1 VWLIDC
7 PKLDEFT
14 PAQPGLL
21 EVHHGKFRHGQ
32 MANGNELNKTTIR
45 LDRSH
50 CYLEGDE
57 ARKLFIGSD
66 LYPGVECL

>member
-1 VWLIDC
+1 MATC
-7 PKLDEFT
+7 PPNQLR
-14 PAQPGLL
+14 PILL
-21 EVHHGKFRHGQ
+21 QRVSHLCRSAR
-32 MANGNELNKTTIR
+32 MASGNELSKTTIR

>member
-1 VWLIDC
+1 M
-7 PKLDEFT
+7 
-14 PAQPGLL
+14 
-21 EVHHGKFRHGQ
+21 HHGKYRHGQ
-32 MANGNELNKTTIR
+32 MAAGSDLSKTTIR

-57 ARKLFIGSD
+57 ACKLFTGSV

>member
-1 VWLIDC
+1 
-7 PKLDEFT
+7 
-14 PAQPGLL
+14 
-21 EVHHGKFRHGQ
+21 
-32 MANGNELNKTTIR
+32 MAGGSDLSKTTIR

>member
-1 VWLIDC
+1 
-7 PKLDEFT
+7 
-14 PAQPGLL
+14 LL